1 MTQELG
7 RSFWRNHFYIP
18 FTLFIVCAL
27 TIEFCG
33 IDKFL
38 ADYLYALEGG
48 EWALRNTWFAESLIH
63 KAGRNFSLLL
73 LLILLIAIGFSFTKS
88 KVRVYRWQLIYLLIA
103 AGGASLLVSAVKLV
117 NHASCPWDFARY
129 GGKTEYATVFAEF
142 FKGSGSDCF
151 PAAHASAGYAW
162 LALYFLGVYFK
173 SNWRWAGV
181 AFALTLGAIFGIT
194 QQLRGAHF
202 ISHDLWTL
210 GICWFFS
217 LLCYRVMLSN
227 EKTNG

>member
-1 MTQELG
+1 MIQELG
-7 RSFWRNHFYIP
+7 RHFWRNHFYIP

-27 TIEFCG
+27 VIEFCG
-33 IDKFL
+33 IDKIL

-48 EWALRNTWFAESLIH
+48 DWVLRNTWLAETLIH
-63 KAGRNFSLLL
+63 KAGRNLSLLL

-88 KVRVYRWQLIYLLIA
+88 KVRVYRWQLIYLLVA
-103 AGGASLLVSAVKLV
+103 AGGASLIVTLIKQL

-142 FKGSGSDCF
+142 LHGSGSDCF

-173 SNWRWAGV
+173 SSWRWAGL
-181 AFALTLGAIFGIT
+181 AFALGLGLVFGVT

-202 ISHDLWTL
+202 VSHDLWTL

-217 LLCYRVMLSN
+217 LLLYRLMLWNKKSN
-227 EKTNG
+227 G